1 MSQFVYLYRRSERP
15 PSSPQQM
22 QERLE
27 RWTAWLRN
35 LQEGKHLVDRGHP
48 LDWVG
53 GAVVRNRKGSVT
65 DGPYAES
72 KDIVMGFSLIEA
84 KDLAEAVSL
93 AQGCPAL
100 EDAGLVEV
108 RPVMSLP

>member
-1 MSQFVYLYRRSERP
+1 MSQFVYVYRQSERP

-27 RWTAWLRN
+27 RWTTWLRN
-35 LQEGKHLVDRGHP
+35 LQESKHLVDRGLP
-48 LDWVG
+48 LEWSG
-53 GAVVRNRKGSVT
+53 GAVVRNRKGSIS

-100 EDAGLVEV
+100 DGAGLVEV